1 MTRLSL
7 PFPPAVNNITA
18 VVRGRKIT
26 SKRGREYRAAAV
38 DAIQSQYRGP
48 QLNGRLQVQITL
60 MAPTR
65 QKRDIDNYSKA
76 VLDAITAAG
85 VWEDDELVD
94 ALTIRRGPITK
105 GGACYVEIFPA
116 GKESILYSAN
126 QAELYAEGK

>member
-1 MTRLSL
+1 MIELTL

-38 DAIQSQYRGP
+38 EMIQGQYRGS
-48 QLNGRLQVQITL
+48 QIDGRLQVQITL
-60 MAPTR
+60 VAPTR

-85 VWEDDELVD
+85 VWDDDEQVD
-94 ALTIRRGPITK
+94 RIEIIRGEIRKPGAAVVTIQEV
-105 GGACYVEIFPA
+105 AA
-116 GKESILYSAN
+116 
-126 QAELYAEGK
+126 